1 MPTSPP
7 SITTLP
13 AAPDPS
19 NRATFNALAYPW
31 SAALPTFGTEVS
43 AVATNV
49 KANADEAQADAV
61 ATAADRVQTGL
72 DAVAAAASAASAIAA
87 PGVQATS
94 TTSVLVGL
102 GSKSLTIQT
111 GKAYSVGQSVVI
123 ADTSAPSTN
132 WMFGQITSYDSG
144 TGALVVY
151 ATQSAGSGT
160 LTAWTISISA
170 SPAADSSVAM
180 LRRAITGADTA
191 LLSDSGGLID
201 VTSGTF
207 TLAFAAVGTLGNGW
221 YCYIRNGG
229 TGDVTLDP
237 NASETIDGLT
247 SFVMYP
253 GEVRLVQCDGAVLR
267 SVVLSS
273 FSRTFTSSGTF
284 TTPPGYVKFSALVW
298 SGGASGAKNTAA
310 SGSYGAGAGGG
321 CFPFVL
327 DASAFGATETVTV
340 GAGGV
345 AVTTN
350 TTIGNVGGNSSI
362 GALAIVYAGSAP
374 TYGGTTLMYGANT
387 VTAGSTEVGN
397 FEGGA
402 APVTSPRPTFY
413 GGSTGS
419 NNASTDSPGSLYGG
433 AAGGTHNGTVLKA
446 AGTSVY
452 GGNGGAAS
460 ITGNAT
466 AGTAPGGGGGM
477 GLNSVGDSGAG
488 ARGEVRIWGEN

>member
-31 SAALPTFGTEVS
+31 SAALPTFGTEIS

-49 KANADEAQADAV
+49 KANADEAQADAL

-123 ADTSAPSTN
+123 ADTSAPSNN
-132 WMFGQITSYDSG
+132 WMFGQITSYNSG

-170 SPAADSSVAM
+170 SPSAGSSVAM
-180 LRRAITGADTA
+180 LRRAITGTDTA
-191 LLSDSGGLID
+191 LLTDAGGLID
-201 VTSGTF
+201 ITSGTF
-207 TLAFAAVGTLGNGW
+207 TLAFSAIGTLGNGW
-221 YCYIRNGG
+221 YCYIRNSG

-267 SVVLSS
+267 SIVLTS
-273 FSRTFTSSGTF
+273 FARTFTSSGTF
-284 TTPPGYVKFSALVW
+284 TTPPGYQVFEGLAW
-298 SGGASGAKNTAA
+298 SGGSSGQKTSTTAA
-310 SGSYGAGAGGG
+310 ASAGGGGGG
-321 CFPFVL
+321 CFPFRL
-327 DASAFGATETVTV
+327 PASAMGASESIVI
-340 GAGGV
+340 GSGGT
-345 AVTTN
+345 AVTGTAN
-350 TTIGNVGGNSSI
+350 GNVGGSTSL
-362 GALAIVYAGSAP
+362 GSLLTVYGSASFAA
-374 TYGGTTLMYGANT
+374 GGAFGFTAAVTTTAAGIGFEGASASASPRNT
-387 VTAGSTEVGN
+387 V
-397 FEGGA
+397 
-402 APVTSPRPTFY
+402 Y
-413 GGSTGS
+413 GGSNSANAGGS
-419 NNASTDSPGSLYGG
+419 ASGGSVFGG
-433 AAGGTHNGTVLKA
+433 AAGGSRDVSGVDRA
-446 AGTSVY
+446 AGTSLF
-452 GGNGGAAS
+452 GGSGGASSSTGNGVDGS
-460 ITGNAT
+460 
-466 AGTAPGGGGGM
+466 APGGGGGATQT
-477 GLNSVGDSGAG
+477 GTQSGAG
-488 ARGEVRIWGEN
+488 ARGEVRIWGVI

>member
-31 SAALPTFGTEVS
+31 SAALPTFGTEIS

-72 DAVAAAASAASAIAA
+72 DVVAAAASAASAIAA

-94 TTSVLVGL
+94 TSSVLVGL

-132 WMFGQITSYDSG
+132 WMFGQITSYNSG
-144 TGALVVY
+144 TGALVVMVVQ
-151 ATQSAGSGT
+151 TFGSGT
-160 LTAWTISISA
+160 IAAWTISISA

-191 LLSDSGGLID
+191 LLSDAGGFID

-207 TLAFAAVGTLGNGW
+207 TLAFSAIGTLGNGW
-221 YCYIRNGG
+221 YCYIRNSG

-247 SFVMYP
+247 NFVMYP
-253 GEVRLVQCDGAVLR
+253 GEVRLVQCDGSALR
-267 SVVLSS
+267 SIVLAS
-273 FSRTFTSSGTF
+273 FARTFTSSGTF
-284 TTPPGYVKFSALVW
+284 TKPPGYQKFGALVW
-298 SGGASGAKNTAA
+298 SGGASGAKNTEAN
-310 SGSYGAGAGGG
+310 GSYGAGAGGG
-321 CFPFVL
+321 CFPFTL
-327 DASAFGATETVTV
+327 DASSFGASETITV
-340 GAGGV
+340 GAGG
-345 AVTTN
+345 ASVTAN

-362 GALAIVYAGSAP
+362 GALAVVYAGSNP
-374 TYGGTTLMYGANT
+374 INGGTALLYS
-387 VTAGSTEVGN
+387 GSTATVISGGAPN
-397 FEGGA
+397 YEGGRGET
-402 APVTSPRPTFY
+402 APRASVY
-413 GGSTGS
+413 GGSSGS
-419 NNASTDSPGSLYGG
+419 NNASVDTPGSLYGG
-433 AAGGTHNGTVLKA
+433 AGGGTHNGTILKA

-460 ITGNAT
+460 LIGNAT

-488 ARGEVRIWGEN
+488 ARGEVRIWGVL

>member
-31 SAALPTFGTEVS
+31 SAALPTFGTEIS

-49 KANADEAQADAV
+49 KANADEAHADAL

-72 DAVAAAASAASAIAA
+72 DAASATASAASAIAA

-123 ADTSAPSTN
+123 ADTSAPSNN
-132 WMFGQITSYDSG
+132 WMFGQITSYNSG
-144 TGALVVY
+144 TGALVVMVVQ
-151 ATQSAGSGT
+151 TFGSGT
-160 LTAWTISISA
+160 IAAWTISISA

-180 LRRAITGADTA
+180 LRRTITGADTA
-191 LLSDSGGLID
+191 LLSDAGGFID

-221 YCYIRNGG
+221 FCYIRNGG

-253 GEVRLVQCDGAVLR
+253 GEVRLVQCDGSALR
-267 SVVLSS
+267 SIVLTS
-273 FSRTFTSSGTF
+273 FARTFTSSGTF
-284 TTPPGYVKFSALVW
+284 TKPPGYQKFGALVW
-298 SGGASGAKNTAA
+298 SGGASGAKAA
-310 SGSYGAGAGGG
+310 SASAANYEAGAGGG
-321 CFPFVL
+321 CFPFTL
-327 DASAFGATETVTV
+327 DATSFGASETITV
-340 GAGGV
+340 GAGGDS
-345 AVTTN
+345 VTAN
-350 TTIGNVGGNSSI
+350 TTAGNVGGNSSI
-362 GALAIVYAGSAP
+362 GSMAVVYAG
-374 TYGGTTLMYGANT
+374 TNHYRGGTAMMYGAS
-387 VTAGSTEVGN
+387 TATADATEVGN
-397 FEGGA
+397 FEGGIGSS
-402 APVTSPRPTFY
+402 SPRTTFY
-413 GGSTGS
+413 GGSAGS
-419 NNASTDSPGSLYGG
+419 STSEAASANSLYGG
-433 AAGGTHNGTVLKA
+433 AAGGTHNGTVLQS

-488 ARGEVRIWGEN
+488 ARGEVRIWGLI

>member
-31 SAALPTFGTEVS
+31 SAALPTFGTEIS

-49 KANADEAQADAV
+49 KANADEAQADAL

-123 ADTSAPSTN
+123 ADTSAPSSN
-132 WMFGQITSYDSG
+132 WMFGQITSYNSG

-151 ATQSAGSGT
+151 AMKSAGSGT
-160 LTAWTISISA
+160 LAAWTISISA
-170 SPAADSSVAM
+170 SPSAGNSVAM
-180 LRRAITGADTA
+180 LRRAITGTDTA
-191 LLSDSGGLID
+191 LLGDACGFID

-207 TLAFAAVGTLGNGW
+207 TLAFSAVGTLGNGW

-253 GEVRLVQCDGAVLR
+253 GEARLVQCDGAVLR
-267 SVVLSS
+267 SVVLNT

-284 TTPPGYVKFSALVW
+284 TTPPGYCKFSALVW
-298 SGGASGAKNTAA
+298 SGGASGAKNHTAT
-310 SGSYGAGAGGG
+310 GSYGAGAGGG
-321 CFPFVL
+321 CFPFTL
-327 DASAFGATETVTV
+327 DASGFGATETVTV
-340 GAGGV
+340 GAGG
-345 AVTTN
+345 ASVTTN
-350 TTIGNVGGNSSI
+350 NTIGNVGGNSSI
-362 GALAIVYAGSAP
+362 GALAVVYAGSSP
-374 TYGGTTLMYGANT
+374 VSGGTALRTSSG
-387 VTAGSTEVGN
+387 VTATVVSGGFPN
-397 FEGGA
+397 FEGGG
-402 APVTSPRPTFY
+402 TSSNPLSSVY
-413 GGSTGS
+413 GGSCGS
-419 NNASTDSPGSLYGG
+419 NNASDNTACSLYGG
-433 AAGGTHNGTVLKA
+433 AGGGTHNGTLLRD

-488 ARGEVRIWGEN
+488 ARGEVRIWGVI

>member
-1 MPTSPP
+1 M
-7 SITTLP
+7 
-13 AAPDPS
+13 
-19 NRATFNALAYPW
+19 
-31 SAALPTFGTEVS
+31 
-43 AVATNV
+43 ATNV

-72 DAVAAAASAASAIAA
+72 DVVAAAASAASAIAA

-102 GSKSLTIQT
+102 GIKSITIQT

-191 LLSDSGGLID
+191 LPSDAGGLID

-253 GEVRLVQCDGAVLR
+253 GEVRLVQCDGSAFYSL
-267 SVVLSS
+267 VVSA
-273 FSRTFTSSGTF
+273 FQRTFTSTATF
-284 TTPPGYVKFSALVW
+284 TKPPGYKVFCGLMW
-298 SGGASGAKNTAA
+298 GGGASGDRTDNILLAA
-310 SGSYGAGAGGG
+310 RGGSGSGAFRFELSASVFAATETVTIGAGGAAVTGVANGNSGGTTSIGTLLTQAGATRTAGSTTGGIAPWGGGDSTATSNGGSAIYGAGAGGSTNDSNPG
-321 CFPFVL
+321 
-327 DASAFGATETVTV
+327 SAGTGGSSTVA
-340 GAGGV
+340 GAGG
-345 AVTTN
+345 
-350 TTIGNVGGNSSI
+350 
-362 GALAIVYAGSAP
+362 
-374 TYGGTTLMYGANT
+374 
-387 VTAGSTEVGN
+387 
-397 FEGGA
+397 
-402 APVTSPRPTFY
+402 
-413 GGSTGS
+413 
-419 NNASTDSPGSLYGG
+419 
-433 AAGGTHNGTVLKA
+433 AGGTNVNGTD
-446 AGTSVY
+446 
-452 GGNGGAAS
+452 
-460 ITGNAT
+460 
-466 AGTAPGGGGGM
+466 GTAPGGGGGATKT
-477 GLNSVGDSGAG
+477 GTTSGAG
-488 ARGEVRIWGEN
+488 ARGEVRIWGLI